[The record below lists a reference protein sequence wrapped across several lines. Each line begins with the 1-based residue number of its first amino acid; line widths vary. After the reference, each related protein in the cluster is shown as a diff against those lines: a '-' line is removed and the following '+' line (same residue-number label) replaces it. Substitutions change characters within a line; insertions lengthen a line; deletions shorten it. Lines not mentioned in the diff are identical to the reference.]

1 LQAGLLAQVSR
12 PFSRILWFEIKEHSM
27 SEDDRKGTDAAAQ
40 DDPENRRLFTLVL
53 EFAVSPKLQLASV
66 TDPSR
71 V

>member
-1 LQAGLLAQVSR
+1 
-12 PFSRILWFEIKEHSM
+12 M
-27 SEDDRKGTDAAAQ
+27 SEDDPD
-40 DDPENRRLFTLVL
+40 NCRLFTPVL